1 MRLGAPVFVDEK
13 DPEAYADA
21 HVRKG
26 YGAAYCPDWINADTD
41 PQLCKAFRAALE
53 KRGIVLAEVGIW
65 KNVLS
70 IDPAEARAALQYSI
84 RRLQTAEELNARCA
98 VNIVG
103 SWCETN
109 WDGPHEK
116 HYSRDFFDAAVEAA
130 RRVID
135 AVKPKRTKM
144 TFEIMPCMFLDC
156 AEEYLRFIRAVD
168 RPAAGVH
175 LDPTNSISNP
185 RLLYDNAAFFRN
197 EFALFGGAVMSI
209 HLKDLR
215 LNPSV
220 FTVNLEEAVI
230 GKGHIDYVNLLRL
243 IDRLPPDT
251 PGMLE
256 HLATGALYDEAASSI
271 RALADKAGVRL
282 RNSGFNR

>member
-1 MRLGAPVFVDEK
+1 MRLGAPVFIDER
-13 DPEAYADA
+13 DPQAYVDA

-26 YGAAYCPDWINADTD
+26 YRAAYCPDWINADTD
-41 PQLCKAFRAALE
+41 STLCGAFRAALE
-53 KRGIVLAEVGIW
+53 KRDVVLAEVGIW
-65 KNVLS
+65 KNVLAK
-70 IDPAEARAALQYSI
+70 DPAEAKAALDYSV
-84 RRLQTAEELNARCA
+84 RRLQTAEALNARCA

-116 HYSRDFFDAAVEAA
+116 HYTQDFFDAAVEAA
-130 RRVID
+130 RKVID
-135 AVKPKRTKM
+135 AVRPQRTKM

-156 AEEYLRFIRAVD
+156 ASEYMRFIRAVD
-168 RPAAGVH
+168 RRAAGVH
-175 LDPTNSISNP
+175 LDPTNSITNP
-185 RLLYDNAAFFRN
+185 RLLYDNAAFFQS
-197 EFALFGGAVMSI
+197 EFKIFGDAVMSI

-230 GKGHIDYVNLLRL
+230 GKGNIDYGNLLRL

-256 HLATGALYDEAASSI
+256 HLATETLYDEAASSI
-271 RALADKAGVRL
+271 RGLADHAGVRF
-282 RNSGFNR
+282 R